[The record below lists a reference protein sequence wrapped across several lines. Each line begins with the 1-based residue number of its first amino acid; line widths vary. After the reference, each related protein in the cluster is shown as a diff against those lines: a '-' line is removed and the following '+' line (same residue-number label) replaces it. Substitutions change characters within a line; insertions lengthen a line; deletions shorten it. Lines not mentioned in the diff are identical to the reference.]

1 MADLE
6 ILQHPLSK
14 RGHNESSFR
23 LTTPPTTVRRKG
35 GRQARGGWKRSSH
48 RRRAGGRHAAEPD
61 GQRTRGRP
69 AGRPLVRHPAAPRLS
84 STRNIARAL
93 PCVFMKDTTMNGAEC
108 LLRTLLANG
117 VDTCFLNPGTSEMQL
132 VSALD

>member
-48 RRRAGGRHAAEPD
+48 RRRAGGRQAAEHD

-69 AGRPLVRHPAAPRLS
+69 AGRPLVRHPAAARLS
-84 STRNIARAL
+84 SLVAI
-93 PCVFMKDTTMNGAEC
+93 DNGPYQ
-108 LLRTLLANG
+108 TLLIDAPW
-117 VDTCFLNPGTSEMQL
+117 TRRPQL
-132 VSALD
+132 

>member
-48 RRRAGGRHAAEPD
+48 RRRAGGVSRSEEH
-61 GQRTRGRP
+61 
-69 AGRPLVRHPAAPRLS
+69 
-84 STRNIARAL
+84 
-93 PCVFMKDTTMNGAEC
+93 
-108 LLRTLLANG
+108 
-117 VDTCFLNPGTSEMQL
+117 TSELQSPMYL
-132 VSALD
+132 VCRLLLEKKTREETQNPHFSPATFYRSSISSARVV

>member
-48 RRRAGGRHAAEPD
+48 RRRAGGRQAAEHD

-84 STRNIARAL
+84 SLNRILSGVRTR
-93 PCVFMKDTTMNGAEC
+93 KDLWNDETV
-108 LLRTLLANG
+108 G
-117 VDTCFLNPGTSEMQL
+117 VSTADRIH
-132 VSALD
+132 